1 MSMGITTASSTPVAT
16 PGTASL
22 LFHTAGASTEKALAA
37 SGAYTASNVIVP
49 VHSARKITLFLAYDA
64 AAIGGYPVI
73 VPLVSAASVAPATG
87 ADSWFTMPIADGSF
101 TSTVFTGALPAGQD
115 FTLSP
120 GLGLATV
127 AGLAI
132 KPMPAALATSD
143 EVRASIT
150 LDVSAYRYFQLII
163 AEVGVTATPGSALIT
178 YSLTA

>member
-1 MSMGITTASSTPVAT
+1 MSMGITTGSSTPVAT
-16 PGTASL
+16 PGTATL
-22 LFHTAGASTEKALAA
+22 LFHTAGAATEKALAA

-49 VHSARKITLFLAYDA
+49 VHSARKITIFFAYDA

-73 VPLVSAASVAPATG
+73 IPLVSCASVAPA
-87 ADSWFTMPIADGSF
+87 AADDSWFTMPVADGTF

-143 EVRASIT
+143 EVRAAIT
-150 LDVSAYRYFQLII
+150 LDVSAFRYLQILV
-163 AEVGVTATPGSALIT
+163 AEVGVTATPGSVLAT

>member
-1 MSMGITTASSTPVAT
+1 
-16 PGTASL
+16 
-22 LFHTAGASTEKALAA
+22 
-37 SGAYTASNVIVP
+37 
-49 VHSARKITLFLAYDA
+49 
-64 AAIGGYPVI
+64 
-73 VPLVSAASVAPATG
+73 
-87 ADSWFTMPIADGSF
+87 MPIADGTF
-101 TSTVFTGALPAGQD
+101 ASTVFTGALPAGQD

-143 EVRASIT
+143 EVRAAIT